1 MEGGCY
7 PQGGAETM
15 AKELVPVIQSHGGKV
30 LIRAPVREIS
40 VNLTSGRVQGVVMDD
55 ASGTFIPCKEAVVS
69 SAGYFNTYH
78 RLLRD
83 EQTKRRFAI
92 PPESG
97 LGLGQSAGFIM
108 CNIGIAADAKVSIS
122 ICMFLYFIY
131 LFDLVVHK
139 DFGTHHYVCMLYACM
154 YLFMSIYSSEF
165 VIMTTKRMYLL
176 LPLKYIQC
184 ILSY

>member
-40 VNLTSGRVQGVVMDD
+40 VNQTSGRVEGVVMND

-78 RLLRD
+78 RLLQD
-83 EQTKRRFAI
+83 ERTKDKFAI
-92 PPESG
+92 PKAIG
-97 LGLGQSAGFIM
+97 VGQSAGFVM
-108 CNIGIAADAKVSIS
+108 CNIGIAADAKVR
-122 ICMFLYFIY
+122 FLSMLHVWIPELRIFGCIMSSHAM
-131 LFDLVVHK
+131 LFL
-139 DFGTHHYVCMLYACM
+139 
-154 YLFMSIYSSEF
+154 
-165 VIMTTKRMYLL
+165 
-176 LPLKYIQC
+176 
-184 ILSY
+184 